1 MQAVWDM
8 LSDHKI
14 WALLGDANRPVDED
28 VIRLM
33 LIELFSRLKILE
45 EENLSIRLLL
55 MESELLDGELFRQT
69 RKAVRGY
76 LRQQDEQKARES
88 DFFAG
93 SGIPFSEWVSFKLSG
108 SFNSDPA

>member
-8 LSDHKI
+8 LSDQKI
-14 WALLGDANRPVDED
+14 WSLLGDANRPVDED
-28 VIRLM
+28 VTRLM
-33 LIELFSRLKILE
+33 LIELFSRLKVLE
-45 EENLSIRLLL
+45 EENLALRLLL
-55 MESELLDGELFRQT
+55 TESELLDGEMFGQT

-108 SFNSDPA
+108 SFNRNPA